1 MAKKIQKKDA
11 LTDLLAAASPKLL
24 SDLILQLAADWPAV
38 RRECFDFLKSRV
50 SVPKALGKR
59 FEDEIVLSLWS
70 ELAPDL
76 DEPDDC
82 GGGDNDTEDHVA
94 ELLGQIRKRLE
105 SKNVGPE
112 HRREILGR
120 VLPYIDSGNAGLDD
134 MLYDIAYA
142 ACYDDTDLRRLAA
155 AFEAMKGDWKTDQA
169 RRIYRRLGDRDK
181 YLELRQ
187 RRMLYGADYHDLA
200 TFYWESGEK
209 ETALQV
215 AEAGLLKGIYPQGKS
230 NGEGSPFAGR
240 DNRRRRTLE
249 QIRGQDQKKQ
259 HEASGFSGGVFQGVA
274 GMVGAR
280 VKKAAYAGKE
290 MRKYGKPRGI

>member
-24 SDLILQLAADWPAV
+24 SDLILQLAAEWPAV
-38 RRECFDFLKSRV
+38 RRECFDFLKSRI

-76 DEPDDC
+76 NELDDC
-82 GGGDNDTEDHVA
+82 GGGDYGTEDHVA
-94 ELLGQIRKRLE
+94 ELLDQIRKRLE

-215 AEAGLLKGIYPQGKS
+215 AEAGLLNGKGALDDLRR
-230 NGEGSPFAGR
+230 FAADRAQESGDREESHGIGR
-240 DNRRRRTLE
+240 NPSL
-249 QIRGQDQKKQ
+249 
-259 HEASGFSGGVFQGVA
+259 
-274 GMVGAR
+274 
-280 VKKAAYAGKE
+280 
-290 MRKYGKPRGI
+290 